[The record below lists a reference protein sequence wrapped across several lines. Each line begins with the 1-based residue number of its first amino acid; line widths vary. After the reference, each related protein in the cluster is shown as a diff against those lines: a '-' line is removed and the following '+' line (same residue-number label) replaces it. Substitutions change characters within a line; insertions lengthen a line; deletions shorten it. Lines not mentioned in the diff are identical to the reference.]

1 MGSWMFRKSKSFASE
16 LLPKSFKAEKCK
28 IALKL
33 VRTRLT
39 LTKNKKG
46 IQVKQMRRD
55 ISMLLAA
62 GQDQSALIRVEHVIR
77 EEKNLSVYELID
89 IYCELIIAR
98 LPIIESQKN
107 CPFELREAISS
118 VIFASSRC
126 ADIPEIIDVRKQFV
140 SKYGKE
146 FIIAALEV
154 RPECGVSSMLV
165 EKLSAKAPDS
175 KTKMKAL
182 SSIAEEFNIK
192 WDIKSLED
200 QNHIPS
206 EDWLAGPKTFSSASS
221 ESLNANYSPTSHR
234 TNEQSERRSQ
244 NDIASKAPSFKASS
258 RSSINTAS
266 VPFTPSDSRVSETR
280 GSRYSW
286 EEVSSAYQTES
297 ASLNQQNWNMGFKDA
312 TSAAQAAAESAERAS
327 VAARAAAELA
337 RRESASY
344 NEIKQNIK
352 ESVPVQ
358 FNNIKHSSE
367 SAMEAEE
374 INTEEVAQARSEK
387 AGRGNCDN
395 MNPSRWF
402 SYSPSYSHDVSSD
415 DDLLEVNRKTE
426 GRPYGYATFD
436 DSDGQSSDGGDVIDY
451 IMREEEMKSTNLHH
465 DHMFPD
471 NVEFISP
478 PLPDIDYPDMS
489 YDSNSEERERL
500 SLGRLT
506 GGFRNKGF
514 PDPPYLRDPLPGTPV
529 PSKPVHTRA
538 MQGCVVSQEKSL
550 EPNLQGCRSDASP
563 SGVFRGFDKF
573 KGSDL
578 HHSCGRRVHV
588 AESSPTLSRVARNNS
603 DIEEQTLF
611 NQNQASINLVNL
623 VYDSCSLKS
632 MAKDGNLYGS
642 RAYGRSKSALL
653 PPKEINM
660 PPFVEKNVS
669 FSEKAFSSREVSN
682 EEFPYQRQTVRTNR
696 EPMNYFDQDVVEAEP
711 QYTLGFR
718 SDRCANLSRTRDL
731 PSAIERGSVHGYDA
745 RSNTNTEME
754 SEFFGGSFS
763 SEPANTG
770 NGGMHLERKDS
781 SRSSGQN
788 VSLKQSSIT
797 PSNADSLLHKE
808 NLNKSQV
815 NSGSPK
821 IPSRESSFKSVSH
834 VHPKLPDYDTIVAH
848 FQSLRA
854 NRH

>member
-46 IQVKQMRRD
+46 IHVKQMRRD
-55 ISMLLAA
+55 IAMLLAA
-62 GQDQSALIRVEHVIR
+62 GQDQTALIRVEHVIR
-77 EEKNLSVYELID
+77 EEKNMSVYELID
-89 IYCELIIAR
+89 IYCELIIAQ
-98 LPIIESQKN
+98 LPIIESRKN
-107 CPFELREAISS
+107 CPVELKEAISS

-140 SKYGKE
+140 AKYGKE

-192 WDIKSLED
+192 WDIKPLED
-200 QNHIPS
+200 QNHMPS
-206 EDWLAGPKTFSSASS
+206 DDLLTGPKTFASASQTPT
-221 ESLNANYSPTSHR
+221 ESPNANYSPTPSIM
-234 TNEQSERRSQ
+234 NEQSQRMSQ
-244 NDIASKAPSFKASS
+244 NDVVSKTPSFKDSP
-258 RSSINTAS
+258 RSSINTTS
-266 VPFTPSDSRVSETR
+266 MPFTASHSRVSENR
-280 GSRYSW
+280 GSRSSW
-286 EEVSSAYQTES
+286 EEVNSAYQTDG
-297 ASLNQQNWNMGFKDA
+297 SLNQQNWNMGFKDA

-352 ESVPVQ
+352 ESVPLQ
-358 FNNIKHSSE
+358 FNEIKQSSE
-367 SAMEAEE
+367 SVMEAEDR
-374 INTEEVAQARSEK
+374 NTDEVTQARSEK
-387 AGRGNCDN
+387 AGRRNYDY
-395 MNPSRWF
+395 MNPSRSF
-402 SYSPSYSHDVSSD
+402 SYSPSYSHELSSD

-426 GRPYGYATFD
+426 GRPFGYATFD
-436 DSDGQSSDGGDVIDY
+436 DSDGQSSDGGDVIDN
-451 IMREEEMKSTNLHH
+451 IMSEEEMKSTNLQHN
-465 DHMFPD
+465 HMFPD

-478 PLPDIDYPDMS
+478 PLPDINYPDMS
-489 YDSNSEERERL
+489 YDSNTEERERL

-529 PSKPVHTRA
+529 PSKPVYTRA
-538 MQGCVVSQEKSL
+538 MEGCVASQEKSL
-550 EPNLQGCRSDASP
+550 EPNLHGCRTDASP

-573 KGSDL
+573 IGSDL

-603 DIEEQTLF
+603 DIEEQTLYH
-611 NQNQASINLVNL
+611 QNQASINSENL
-623 VYDSCSLKS
+623 VYDSYSLKS
-632 MAKDGNLYGS
+632 MARDGNLYSS

-653 PPKEINM
+653 PPKDINIA
-660 PPFVEKNVS
+660 PSIEKNVS
-669 FSEKAFSSREVSN
+669 FSEKAFSSHGVSN

-696 EPMNYFDQDVVEAEP
+696 EPMNCFDQDVVKAEP
-711 QYTLGFR
+711 QYTLGFK
-718 SDRCANLSRTRDL
+718 SDRCDDLSRTRDL
-731 PSAIERGSVHGYDA
+731 PSANVYGYHA
-745 RSNTNTEME
+745 RSYAYTEME

-763 SEPANTG
+763 SEPINTQ
-770 NGGMHLERKDS
+770 NRGMHIDRRDS
-781 SRSSGQN
+781 SRSSEQN
-788 VSLKQSSIT
+788 ISFKQSSMT
-797 PSNADSLLHKE
+797 SSNVDSLLRKDNFH
-808 NLNKSQV
+808 KSQV
-815 NSGSPK
+815 NSEASK

-834 VHPKLPDYDTIVAH
+834 VHPKLPDYDTIVAQ
-848 FQSLRA
+848 FQALRA
-854 NRH
+854 NRQ